1 MYPLVLNIAS
11 EERTMRESF
20 KVEHGDH
27 LPDDLCLAIEN
38 LPTKWEVFPV
48 SWMSALA
55 NGLWATNALRMNG
68 TNGHDTSYARDEVE
82 VETVPEVDADLL
94 TDARD
99 RVAGGDGGLL
109 ASLASI

>member
-1 MYPLVLNIAS
+1 ML
-11 EERTMRESF
+11 RETF

-38 LPTKWEVFPV
+38 LPTRWEVFPV
-48 SWMSALA
+48 SWTSALGVTA
-55 NGLWATNALRMNG
+55 ASWAGSSDINGINGVNG
-68 TNGHDTSYARDEVE
+68 TSNINGAGHVGREREE

-94 TDARD
+94 AEARE
-99 RVAGGDGGLL
+99 RVAVGDGGLL